1 MLVPENQ
8 EQEVDEMIARLR
20 AGERVGLHDAR
31 RRRKDGSE
39 VDVSISMSAVRD
51 RKGTLV
57 GVSKVIRDITERK
70 QNELALA
77 SAKEEAEVTSQAFEA
92 FSYSVAHDLR
102 APLRAIN
109 GFSQMLAIEY
119 SGVLDDEGRQYL
131 DRVQSSARRMEQLI
145 ESLLQLARITHRE
158 LAAEVVD
165 LSELSRAIVD
175 QLRQDAP
182 DRDVDFV
189 VQPDLMARGD
199 AVLLANAMD
208 NLLRNA
214 WKFTSDCQDA
224 RIEFGRASDG
234 YFIRDNGAGFDMAYS
249 EKLFGVFQ
257 RLHSTEQ
264 FAGTG
269 VGLATVQRIIERH
282 QGRIWA
288 EGTVG
293 SGATFHF
300 TLGQSVS

>member
-1 MLVPENQ
+1 
-8 EQEVDEMIARLR
+8 
-20 AGERVGLHDAR
+20 
-31 RRRKDGSE
+31 
-39 VDVSISMSAVRD
+39 
-51 RKGTLV
+51 
-57 GVSKVIRDITERK
+57 
-70 QNELALA
+70 
-77 SAKEEAEVTSQAFEA
+77 
-92 FSYSVAHDLR
+92 
-102 APLRAIN
+102 
-109 GFSQMLAIEY
+109 
-119 SGVLDDEGRQYL
+119 
-131 DRVQSSARRMEQLI
+131 
-145 ESLLQLARITHRE
+145 
-158 LAAEVVD
+158 
-165 LSELSRAIVD
+165 
-175 QLRQDAP
+175 
-182 DRDVDFV
+182 
-189 VQPDLMARGD
+189 MARGD